1 MDFDEV
7 VEDVEGGVESFF
19 VNGRIVLET
28 REIAYKHLGNVFRDL
43 GTRGEKPLPLY
54 RSDLQPRLS
63 YPLRSFH
70 RLLSRLLKG
79 MGSEKGIQQFDYIR
93 RNDNVVVDKKIR
105 QGADKVQFHQSWIYL
120 RFCGKDTAFFD
131 LFVKSIFAVLKSTFK
146 VSKRTTSKDPS
157 HISFASF
164 GFR

>member
-19 VNGRIVLET
+19 VDGRIVLET

-43 GTRGEKPLPLY
+43 GSRGEKQLPLY
-54 RSDLQPRLS
+54 RSDSQPRLLC
-63 YPLRSFH
+63 PLKSFH
-70 RLLSRLLKG
+70 RRLSRLLKG
-79 MGSEKGIQQFDYIR
+79 MGREKRIQQFDYIR
-93 RNDNVVVDKKIR
+93 RNDNVIVHKKIR

-120 RFCGKDTAFFD
+120 RFCGKDAAFFD

-146 VSKRTTSKDPS
+146 ISKRTTSKDQS
-157 HISFASF
+157 RISFASF